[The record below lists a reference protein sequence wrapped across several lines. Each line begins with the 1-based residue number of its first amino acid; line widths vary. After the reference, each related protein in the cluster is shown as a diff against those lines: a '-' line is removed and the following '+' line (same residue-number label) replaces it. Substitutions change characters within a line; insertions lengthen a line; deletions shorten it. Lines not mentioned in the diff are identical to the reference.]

1 MCGARRP
8 SPWNASGG
16 EHRWLANL
24 CQARLLALRASWI
37 FGIDRRIIGPTTTRT
52 LMKPIQDCCGRR
64 GWLKAGA
71 GTGAAVLMAGIGL
84 RTEDAQAASLSQAQR
99 DALTP
104 DKIIEMM
111 KRGNQRFRSGKTT
124 AHDYL
129 AQKRSSASGQFPAA
143 VILSCIDS
151 RAPAEIILDMGI
163 GDTFNARIAGN
174 IANKDLM
181 GSLEFACAAAGAKVV
196 LVMGHTACGAI
207 KGAIDNVQLG
217 NLTGLLDTI
226 KPAVAATTY
235 AGERTSK
242 NAAFVDAVARTN
254 VQQTID
260 TLRSGSPTLS
270 DLEKKGQIRIV
281 GSMYDLSNGAL
292 TFLG

>member
-1 MCGARRP
+1 MTSIPECCAADGTDTSTRAR
-8 SPWNASGG
+8 G
-16 EHRWLANL
+16 
-24 CQARLLALRASWI
+24 
-37 FGIDRRIIGPTTTRT
+37 
-52 LMKPIQDCCGRR
+52 KGRR
-64 GWLKAGA
+64 AWLKVGA

-84 RTEDAQAASLSQAQR
+84 RTEDAEAASLSQAQR
-99 DALTP
+99 DSLTP
-104 DKIIEMM
+104 DQIIEYM
-111 KRGNQRFRSGKTT
+111 KKGNQRFRDGKMQVR
-124 AHDYL
+124 DL
-129 AQKRSSASGQFPAA
+129 RAQKRSSATGQFPAA

-151 RAPAEIILDMGI
+151 RAPAEIVLDTGI

-226 KPAVAATTY
+226 KPAIAATTFP
-235 AGERTSK
+235 GDRSSK
-242 NAAFVDAVARTN
+242 NAAFVDAVARSN
-254 VQQTID
+254 VQLTID
-260 TLRSGSPTLS
+260 TLRSGSPVLA
-270 DLEKKGQIRIV
+270 DLEKKGQIKIV
-281 GSMYDLSNGAL
+281 GSMYDLSNGVV

>member
-1 MCGARRP
+1 M
-8 SPWNASGG
+8 
-16 EHRWLANL
+16 
-24 CQARLLALRASWI
+24 Q
-37 FGIDRRIIGPTTTRT
+37 T
-52 LMKPIQDCCGRR
+52 IQGCCAGDGDDLSTSATDTGRR
-64 GWLKAGA
+64 AWLKGGAGA
-71 GTGAAVLMAGIGL
+71 GAAVLMAGIGL
-84 RTEDAQAASLSQAQR
+84 RTDDAEAASLSQAQR

-104 DKIIEMM
+104 DKVIELM
-111 KRGNQRFRSGKTT
+111 KKGNQRFRAGKPQQ
-124 AHDYL
+124 HDYL

-151 RAPAEIILDMGI
+151 RAPAEILFDMGI

-226 KPAVAATTY
+226 KPAIAATAY
-235 AGERTSK
+235 AGERASK
-242 NAAFVDAVARTN
+242 NPAFVDAVARSN
-254 VQQTID
+254 VQLTID
-260 TLRSGSPTLS
+260 TVRSGSPILA
-270 DLEKKGQIRIV
+270 DLEKKGQIKIV
-281 GSMYDLSNGAL
+281 GSMYDLSNGL
-292 TFLG
+292 VTFLG